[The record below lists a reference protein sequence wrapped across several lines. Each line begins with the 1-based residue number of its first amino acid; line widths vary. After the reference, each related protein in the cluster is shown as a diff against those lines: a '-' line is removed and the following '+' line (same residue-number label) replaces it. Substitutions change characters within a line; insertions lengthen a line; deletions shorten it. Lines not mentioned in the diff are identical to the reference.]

1 MIRKRNVRTR
11 RSAVLTAFAASA
23 REWNGEPATACPA
36 AAGAAKTGLAP
47 PPPSIPGDA
56 EIDSVAG
63 AAPVFVELSRS
74 MLSSHL
80 LPRTQSPDDRSKLQL
95 AYKILRSPDT
105 AAPRKK
111 LPSGKR
117 PVNWADRFAVR
128 PRGSSTHE
136 ARTYSAASRP
146 SSSSWPCASSTTRPS
161 SCSVTPNTAS
171 ENQPK
176 KTNIQCN
183 GSTNSSS
190 MNQNV

>member
-47 PPPSIPGDA
+47 APPSIPGDA

-95 AYKILRSPDT
+95 SYKIV
-105 AAPRKK
+105 AALTRPLPGK

-117 PVNWADRFAVR
+117 PVNWADRFAV
-128 PRGSSTHE
+128 
-136 ARTYSAASRP
+136 
-146 SSSSWPCASSTTRPS
+146 
-161 SCSVTPNTAS
+161 
-171 ENQPK
+171 
-176 KTNIQCN
+176 
-183 GSTNSSS
+183 
-190 MNQNV
+190 

>member
-23 REWNGEPATACPA
+23 REWNGDPASACPA

-63 AAPVFVELSRS
+63 AAPVFIELSRS

-105 AAPRKK
+105 AASPRKT
-111 LPSGKR
+111 PFRESGRSIGLIVSRSDQGGPQHTKR
-117 PVNWADRFAVR
+117 VLIPPPLDR
-128 PRGSSTHE
+128 
-136 ARTYSAASRP
+136 AA
-146 SSSSWPCASSTTRPS
+146 
-161 SCSVTPNTAS
+161 
-171 ENQPK
+171 
-176 KTNIQCN
+176 
-183 GSTNSSS
+183 
-190 MNQNV
+190 